1 MGVAGTEEG
10 RAARLPRP
18 PGLSG
23 AARFPCHVY
32 CGTSVEWHPI
42 SGPLTSVTNSI
53 TWVNCSYF
61 ILLSSLI
68 K

>member
-42 SGPLTSVTNSI
+42 SGPLTSFTNSI
-53 TWVNCSYF
+53 TWVNSSYF